1 MEFFV
6 KVNYRLLPIYFLCL
20 ITLLVSFLTDK
31 AFGSNIS
38 LTPLKVG
45 IYDNPPKLF
54 IDKDKQAKGIFP
66 GLIKAIAQK
75 EGWKIQFIPLSF
87 KEGLNRLETGQI
99 DIMQDVA
106 WSKTRSLKYDFTNET
121 VMVSW
126 GRVYKK
132 KGLSDIN
139 TLIDLKGKRIAY
151 MDGGIY
157 SEGPDGLK
165 ALMKKFEV
173 DAFFLPVNGYKE
185 VFHKIDS
192 GKADAGVVNRLFG
205 KKNLTNF
212 DIENTPILISPI
224 SIRFALSKKN
234 KNTVALIEKLDSHLI
249 RLKKDPNSKYYQL
262 IDEYIREPITMVPRF
277 VKNLFYILLIV
288 ISFLTILWLMSSWQV
303 RKKTALLQKRDITIK
318 ASEKKFQ
325 TIFENLQDAYFDTSI
340 QGIFKNV
347 SPSAEALFGYPVSE
361 LINESVDKIYYNI
374 NDRKHLIETL
384 LNDKKVR
391 DYEILFRRK
400 NNELYWGSIN
410 SDLYHDA
417 NGTPIGVT
425 GVIRDI
431 THRKNAEKEL
441 LEREERFREMARLL
455 PCGIVEM
462 DKDLNFLYANQTGLD
477 MFGYTQLD
485 LEKGLNGK
493 TVIHPDDLDVAQ
505 QWFSNHQRNKQSP
518 VECKMIRKNGVAISV
533 LWNSNPIRH
542 NDEIIG
548 YRGSLTDITESKRMQ
563 KKIIRTQKL
572 ESTGILAGGIAHDFN
587 NILLGLYGNIALA
600 KGELSPKDKAFSILL
615 EAERSM
621 ARAKDLTTQLL
632 TFAQG
637 GDPVKKAVT
646 IEQIIRETAT
656 FNLSGSNIR
665 VIMEKPDDL
674 WQVHADKG
682 QISQVISNLVIN
694 ARQAMPEGGNLK
706 ISLENAVL
714 SENEFSTL
722 ELDKHVKITLTDEG
736 TGISDKFLDKIFDP
750 YFTTKQD
757 GSGLGLAIV
766 HSIILKHNGSIY
778 VNSKIGKS
786 TTFVIYL
793 PAIEKVESITK
804 PIEHHASS
812 GLTHSTIR
820 ILLMDDDHL
829 VRDVTKR
836 MLNKLGHSVDLSID
850 GAEVLKIYKN
860 NMKNDTPFDLVIM
873 DLTIPGGMGG
883 KEAMKKLLKIDP
895 KAKVIVASGYSTDP
909 VLANYRSHGF
919 KAIAKKPFN
928 VENMKQIIDKALRP

>member
-1 MEFFV
+1 
-6 KVNYRLLPIYFLCL
+6 
-20 ITLLVSFLTDK
+20 
-31 AFGSNIS
+31 
-38 LTPLKVG
+38 
-45 IYDNPPKLF
+45 
-54 IDKDKQAKGIFP
+54 
-66 GLIKAIAQK
+66 
-75 EGWKIQFIPLSF
+75 
-87 KEGLNRLETGQI
+87 
-99 DIMQDVA
+99 
-106 WSKTRSLKYDFTNET
+106 
-121 VMVSW
+121 
-126 GRVYKK
+126 
-132 KGLSDIN
+132 
-139 TLIDLKGKRIAY
+139 
-151 MDGGIY
+151 
-157 SEGPDGLK
+157 
-165 ALMKKFEV
+165 
-173 DAFFLPVNGYKE
+173 
-185 VFHKIDS
+185 
-192 GKADAGVVNRLFG
+192 
-205 KKNLTNF
+205 
-212 DIENTPILISPI
+212 
-224 SIRFALSKKN
+224 
-234 KNTVALIEKLDSHLI
+234 
-249 RLKKDPNSKYYQL
+249 
-262 IDEYIREPITMVPRF
+262 
-277 VKNLFYILLIV
+277 
-288 ISFLTILWLMSSWQV
+288 MSSWQV
-303 RKKTALLQKRDITIK
+303 RKKTALLLKRDITIK
-318 ASEKKFQ
+318 ASEKKFRD
-325 TIFENLQDAYFDTSI
+325 IFENLQDVYFDISME
-340 QGIFKNV
+340 GIFNNI
-347 SPSAEALFGYPVSE
+347 SPSAEAISGYPVSE
-361 LINESVDKIYYNI
+361 LINASIDKIYDNMNNRDLY
-374 NDRKHLIETL
+374 IEQL
-384 LNDKKVR
+384 LKNKKVR
-391 DYEILFRRK
+391 DYELLFRKK
-400 NNELYWGSIN
+400 NNDLYWVSIN
-410 SDLYHDA
+410 SDLYYNSNDE
-417 NGTPIGVT
+417 PIGIR
-425 GVIRDI
+425 GILRDI

-441 LEREERFREMARLL
+441 LKREERFREMARLL

-462 DKDLNFLYANQTGLD
+462 DEDLNFLYANQTGLE

-485 LEKGLNGK
+485 LEQGLNGK
-493 TVIHPDDLDVAQ
+493 TIIHPDDLDAAYI
-505 QWFSNHQRNKQSP
+505 WFNNHQKNKQSP
-518 VECKMIRKNGVAISV
+518 VECKMIKKDGTAISV
-533 LWNSNPIRH
+533 LWNSNPIIH
-542 NDEIIG
+542 NKEISG
-548 YRGSLTDITESKRMQ
+548 YRGSVTDITESNRMQ
-563 KKIIRTQKL
+563 KKIVRTQKL
-572 ESTGILAGGIAHDFN
+572 ESTGMLAGGIAHDFN

-600 KGELSPKDKAFSILL
+600 KSEMSPKDKAFNLLL
-615 EAERSM
+615 EAEKSM
-621 ARAKDLTTQLL
+621 SRAKDLTTQLL

-793 PAIEKVESITK
+793 PAIERIESITK
-804 PIEHHASS
+804 HIENPSFS
-812 GLTHSTIR
+812 ELTQSKIR

-860 NMKNDTPFDLVIM
+860 NMKKDTPFDLVIM

-883 KEAMKKLLKIDP
+883 QEAMKALLKIDP

-909 VLANYRSHGF
+909 VLSNYKSYGF

-928 VENMKQIIDKALRP
+928 VENMKQIIDKALNS